1 MNSMDNLKRA
11 SAGIVLS
18 DEPLTVEDVDAE
30 LRLRLPLVSVAIVSY
45 NHSAFVGGAI
55 ESVLSQD
62 YPNVEIVVAD
72 DASTDGTAEVLAGY
86 VERFPGRVR
95 VIVQPH
101 NVGIT
106 TNCNAVLGMAR
117 GEYIAF
123 LGSDDLM
130 LPGKLCA
137 QVEQMEADPSCVLSY
152 HDLDVFQSETDRTL
166 WLFSKRNAPREGRAS
181 TLIRHGCFNG
191 ACSTMLRASAMPK
204 GGFDERISHGSDWL
218 FWIRTA
224 ENGKVRYI
232 DRVLGRYRRHGT
244 NVTGDPALQRALTQ
258 DLLATMMI
266 LLADKPD
273 YTPEISARTGLILL
287 AFGKRQS
294 GNARLLLLLFGTMCC
309 IASGITYAGRA
320 IWRIFS
326 ARRNG

>member
-1 MNSMDNLKRA
+1 MNRVDDLESA
-11 SAGIVLS
+11 SA
-18 DEPLTVEDVDAE
+18 DEQ
-30 LRLRLPLVSVAIVSY
+30 RQKLPLVSVAIVSY
-45 NHSAFVGGAI
+45 NHSQFVGSAI
-55 ESVLSQD
+55 ESVLAQD

-72 DASTDGTAEVLAGY
+72 DASTDGTAEVLAEY
-86 VERFPGRVR
+86 ARRHPERIR

-106 TNCNAVLGMAR
+106 ANCNAALGMAR

-130 LPGKLCA
+130 LAGKLRA

-166 WLFSKRNAPREGRAS
+166 WRFSQRNAPREGGAR

-191 ACSTMLRASAMPK
+191 ACSTMLRASAMPTN
-204 GGFDERISHGSDWL
+204 GFDERIVHGSDWL

-224 ENGKVRYI
+224 EKGKVRYV

-244 NVTGDPALQRALTQ
+244 NVTGDPALQAALAQ

-266 LLADKPD
+266 LLAEKPD
-273 YTPEISARTGLILL
+273 YTPEIAARTGLILL

-294 GNARLLLLLFGTMCC
+294 GIERLLLLLLGTMCC
-309 IASGITYAGRA
+309 IASGITYAARA
-320 IWRIFS
+320 LWRIVVP
-326 ARRNG
+326 RQNG